1 MKEFSEFFHFFRSDI
16 KIYPIGYNIG
26 IFETN
31 CIISGIIWNDWN
43 GEWAEQA
50 LGATTK
56 CAMQI
61 TILGNYWQYP
71 LI

>member
-1 MKEFSEFFHFFRSDI
+1 MNLEEFAEFFHFFRSEI
-16 KIYPIGYNIG
+16 KLYYNGYNILVGYG
-26 IFETN
+26 IYT
-31 CIISGIIWNDWN
+31 ISDIIWI
-43 GEWAEQA
+43 
-50 LGATTK
+50 GAGRNSK

>member
-1 MKEFSEFFHFFRSDI
+1 MNLEEFSEFFHFFRSEI
-16 KIYPIGYNIG
+16 KLYHIGYNLR
-26 IFETN
+26 ERN
-31 CIISGIIWNDWN
+31 DLSDWN
-43 GEWAEQA
+43 GEWA
-50 LGATTK
+50 GATSK